1 MAATKRIWDG
11 TAWVTVDAITGEPVD
26 TTPSKVGMAY
36 SSATAQDDP
45 FLGGSSYNDLKR
57 ADTAGAQRA
66 AVVGGIGALGT
77 AAQMGAQFIPTAAD
91 KENEKRLAEIE
102 KTPGLTKARRAEID
116 EQAMRGVRALAGER
130 MVRTGDALA
139 STGNTSA
146 AAIQRA
152 RESEASA
159 LNKAAIESS
168 DIGIREEQAERAR
181 RETEKQERIAYQAGR
196 ANARISFVSQA
207 LGELMQAT
215 APAIAAGV
223 VGRGPTDKELLA
235 LQAKKNPDGT
245 PMYPGLQGKTAD
257 EIRALAFEQWKNRGV
272 SGMTPEQVRTYA
284 AE

>member
-57 ADTAGAQRA
+57 ADAAGTQRA

-116 EQAMRGVRALAGER
+116 EQAMRGVRAIAGER

-152 RESEASA
+152 RESEAKS
-159 LNKAAIESS
+159 LNEAAIKAA
-168 DIGIREEQAERAR
+168 DIGIREEQAERVR
-181 RETEKQERIAYQAGR
+181 RETERQERIADKAGR
-196 ANARISFVSQA
+196 ANARISFASQA

-235 LQAKKNPDGT
+235 LQAQKNPDGT
-245 PMYPGLQGKTAD
+245 PTYPGLQGKTAD
-257 EIRALAFEQWKNRGV
+257 EIRALAFEQWKSRGV
-272 SGMTPEQVRTYA
+272 SDMTPEQVRAYA
-284 AE
+284 AD